1 MISVDNQSK
10 RCFGPPRLDEPGPE
24 GAPLGVFV
32 SRVRIGCCVFRVLER
47 DDVSIVSS
55 ISSKVG
61 SPVRKKVKGKGVGGA
76 PRQGSRL
83 VNTFPPPPAEI
94 IVRQENPAG
103 CASSLERKELP
114 HPHSPALVPRHLG
127 RWLSASDW
135 SRESGERRCAERS
148 SRLERGRVP
157 KVASTTAASLSCACM
172 HACMQSSRNR
182 HRL

>member
-1 MISVDNQSK
+1 MLW
-10 RCFGPPRLDEPGPE
+10 PPRLDEPGPE
-24 GAPLGVFV
+24 GATLGVFV
-32 SRVRIGCCVFRVLER
+32 SRVRIGCRVLRVLEQ
-47 DDVSIVSS
+47 DEVSIVSP
-55 ISSKVG
+55 IFSKVG

-83 VNTFPPPPAEI
+83 VNTFPPAEI

-172 HACMQSSRNR
+172 HAIITQSPPS
-182 HRL
+182 LIPE